1 MKKII
6 FYELNEISPR
16 LLEYYIKSK
25 PQSALAKLVKKRN
38 YFKTHTT
45 DTGELH
51 PWSTWPTIHRGVNNT
66 KHNIRFINQDLLAS
80 AKYPPIWELL
90 EKDNISI
97 GLFGSLQSFPPIKSK
112 NIKFYMPDTFAPSH
126 DCFPKS
132 IEIFQKFNLLMT
144 NRNKGIARSYT
155 KESLSIFF
163 NVFKNLQ
170 ISSSVIF
177 KIIKQVSL
185 ELIFTR
191 YKSRRSLLQ
200 PILGF
205 DLFLKLMKN
214 NLPSFAT
221 FFTNHVA
228 GMQHRYWGHLFPGE
242 TVIDISEVNN
252 FYANSIIKA
261 LDIADIQIRE
271 LLDFSKKNNYTLFI
285 LSSMGQDSIM
295 RDVYIPELYLEDL
308 NLFIKESGL
317 ESSDYKLMPA
327 MQPDICIKCNSKA
340 SLKKLL
346 DITENIKDSNGNKLL
361 KKVYEPIGL
370 TLNLSLLRSKLLAKK
385 QVLIFKGKTINI
397 KKFGFTIINR
407 HPGTG
412 YHIPEG
418 ILIIDDDQINAKL
431 KDKFQKFIDTRK
443 IAPLILEYFNL
454 DIPNYM

>member
-1 MKKII
+1 M
-6 FYELNEISPR
+6 
-16 LLEYYIKSK
+16 EYYIKSK
-25 PQSALAKLVKKRN
+25 PQSALAKLVKKEITLRRIQLIQESYTVEYMAN
-38 YFKTHTT
+38 N
-45 DTGELH
+45 
-51 PWSTWPTIHRGVNNT
+51 SQRVNNT

-80 AKYPPIWELL
+80 GKYPPIWELL

-112 NIKFYMPDTFAPSH
+112 NIKFYIPDTFAPSH

-144 NRNKGIARSYT
+144 NRNKGVARGYT

-163 NVFKNLQ
+163 NVFKNLK

-185 ELIFTR
+185 ELIFSR

-228 GMQHRYWGHLFPGE
+228 GMQHRYWGHLFPGG
-242 TVIDISEVNN
+242 TVIDISEVNS

-261 LDIADIQIRE
+261 LDIADIQIRK

-295 RDVYIPELYLEDL
+295 RNEYIPELYLEDF
-308 NLFIKESGL
+308 NLLIKESGL
-317 ESSDYKLMPA
+317 ELSDYKLMPA

-346 DITENIKDSNGNKLL
+346 DMTENIKDSDGKKLL
-361 KKVYEPIGL
+361 KQIYQPIGL

-385 QVLIFKGKTINI
+385 
-397 KKFGFTIINR
+397 KF
-407 HPGTG
+407 
-412 YHIPEG
+412 
-418 ILIIDDDQINAKL
+418 
-431 KDKFQKFIDTRK
+431 
-443 IAPLILEYFNL
+443 
-454 DIPNYM
+454 